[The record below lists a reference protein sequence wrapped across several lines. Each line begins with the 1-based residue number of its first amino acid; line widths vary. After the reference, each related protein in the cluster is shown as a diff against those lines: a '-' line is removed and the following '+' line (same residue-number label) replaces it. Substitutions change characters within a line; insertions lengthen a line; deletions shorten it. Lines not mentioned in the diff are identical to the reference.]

1 MCVPLLLLPA
11 LVNVDG
17 LPRPRPRPG
26 LLSPG
31 LLVDDDDAVVPGLG
45 LGRPQRDVLR
55 EVGAQTQ
62 VITRLAVFFGLENV
76 ETLDGKTFNSHERK
90 WSRPSFTQLTTFQ
103 FHVYNST
110 QNVITTQLPGSCR
123 RGCGWRGPPWPPAP
137 SACCSSRSP
146 HRPWV
151 APPRLYCP
159 QILDITV
166 DIMSNISNISVLG
179 LLCCHGFLS
188 LASISSFMF
197 RTAQGCRG
205 FLSRAL
211 GVLLMISTTYHARC
225 HLWCCMCAAPSLSP
239 ILDMREPCTC
249 SVIEAT
255 RQHRRAASCMPGPC

>member
-1 MCVPLLLLPA
+1 MINCGFSTRHKDKVQRIKKISVPRSQNYPAVLYLPRPADVHLVSVPVLLLPA

-17 LPRPRPRPG
+17 LARPRPR
-26 LLSPG
+26 LVTPG

-110 QNVITTQLPGSCR
+110 PNMIYLRLPGSCR
-123 RGCGWRGPPWPPAP
+123 RGCGWRGPPWPPGP
-137 SACCSSRSP
+137 SACCSSRCP
-146 HRPWV
+146 HRPWA

-159 QILDITV
+159 QILDITSRYV
-166 DIMSNISNISVLG
+166 RYCIIDI
-179 LLCCHGFLS
+179 
-188 LASISSFMF
+188 
-197 RTAQGCRG
+197 
-205 FLSRAL
+205 
-211 GVLLMISTTYHARC
+211 
-225 HLWCCMCAAPSLSP
+225 
-239 ILDMREPCTC
+239 
-249 SVIEAT
+249 
-255 RQHRRAASCMPGPC
+255 